1 MLYLVLSFKNQFYMD
16 IKIFQFKENLKFMIK
31 FELIM
36 RMRNTIKICLKCQ
49 FKRSFLVLNQTSV
62 TLTVVITSTKS
73 SHRRNKAKDYRKFNC
88 PKFSYKPAPYD
99 QSKLKS
105 ELWNISAIT
114 YKTFKTKKV
123 IVYSLDVASLID
135 TGSKNKKTLLTES
148 VHSKFST
155 ISNLE
160 HLAIPLIELGNISM
174 KPLGQDIIIRTL

>member
-1 MLYLVLSFKNQFYMD
+1 MT
-16 IKIFQFKENLKFMIK
+16 K

-36 RMRNTIKICLKCQ
+36 QIRNTIKICLKCQ
-49 FKRSFLVLNQTSV
+49 SKRSFLVLKQTSV
-62 TLTVVITSTKS
+62 TLTVVITAAKS

-88 PKFSYKPAPYD
+88 PKFGYKPAPYD

-123 IVYSLDVASLID
+123 LVYSLDVASLID

-148 VHSKFST
+148 DYSKFSK

-174 KPLGQDIIIRTL
+174 KQLAQDILIQTL